1 MIHQTKANSLRK
13 ITFRLNALKICENK
27 CYARET
33 TYSQKRKG
41 DRRQRG
47 REGKV
52 AKGGGEAEEEEKEEE
67 MFIHLRTDTPT
78 L

>member
-1 MIHQTKANSLRK
+1 MLCQGNHL
-13 ITFRLNALKICENK
+13 FP
-27 CYARET
+27 
-33 TYSQKRKG
+33 KRKGG

>member
-13 ITFRLNALKICENK
+13 ITFRLNALKTCENK

-33 TYSQKRKG
+33 TFSQKRRGG
-41 DRRQRG
+41 DRRQGG

-52 AKGGGEAEEEEKEEE
+52 AKGGGGSRGGGEGRGNV
-67 MFIHLRTDTPT
+67 HSSRN
-78 L
+78 